1 MSSKQSGQKML
12 SFFSSIPVP
21 ICSQGLGLFSQAQR
35 TFVPRLGIFVRKLG
49 IILRLVGGTKRTL
62 KTIAGIKYNTQEAID
77 EVTQQRT
84 KSGYK

>member
-1 MSSKQSGQKML
+1 VSTYSVHYS
-12 SFFSSIPVP
+12 
-21 ICSQGLGLFSQAQR
+21 
-35 TFVPRLGIFVRKLG
+35 
-49 IILRLVGGTKRTL
+49 TKRTL

>member
-1 MSSKQSGQKML
+1 ML
-12 SFFSSIPVP
+12 SFFHPYLSQFAPKAWDFFPSTADF
-21 ICSQGLGLFSQAQR
+21 CSKARNFCPQAWNYTKAYGR
-35 TFVPRLGIFVRKLG
+35 Y
-49 IILRLVGGTKRTL
+49 KRTL

>member
-12 SFFSSIPVP
+12 SFFIHTCPN
-21 ICSQGLGLFSQAQR
+21 LL
-35 TFVPRLGIFVRKLG
+35 PRLGTFFPSAADFCSKARNFCPQAWNYTKAYG
-49 IILRLVGGTKRTL
+49 RYKRTL